1 MRNLFLIMLAFS
13 SPGLAQYK
21 CVENGRTTYAERPCS
36 PAAKAVELP
45 HDNQVTQEE
54 RAQAAERLK
63 RQKKIAGEIDTMN
76 AAEQEKQRRRGEVF
90 AEQERLKRERCAE
103 LVKLAKGADDESKT
117 YRYHQGLIDDANR
130 RKKEAEA
137 AHFTECYGRFR

>member
-1 MRNLFLIMLAFS
+1 MRCVLLIAITFTT
-13 SPGLAQYK
+13 PCIAQYK

-45 HDNQVTQEE
+45 RDNQVTQEE
-54 RAQAAERLK
+54 RAQAAERLR

-76 AAEQEKQRRRGEVF
+76 AAEQEKQKRRGEVF

-103 LVKLAKGADDESKT
+103 LVKLAKGADDDSKT

-137 AHFTECYGRFR
+137 AHFTECYGRYR